1 MKRLNLITLT
11 LVFCIFSSGIAK
23 NESIRGKIEMNLPNT
38 PKPTL
43 EVNLNKT
50 FFNLLISSNENITE
64 KIVEYAKY
72 AEMIEGIFI
81 RIYDKKAIN
90 STNMADH
97 YKNVLKMEKWEDL
110 IKIKDKFSVSLL
122 FADAPGIVNG
132 VFISYTDQHFTAYA
146 NIYGK
151 IDFEKLGTLMGK
163 IIESAPEFMGDI

>member
-11 LVFCIFSSGIAK
+11 LVFCIFSSGIAG
-23 NESIRGKIEMNLPNT
+23 NETIRGKIEMSLQNT

-43 EVNLNKT
+43 ELNLNKT
-50 FFNLLISSNENITE
+50 FFNLLISSHENNTA
-64 KIVEYAKY
+64 IVEYAKY
-72 AEMIEGIFI
+72 TDMIDGVFI
-81 RIYDKKAIN
+81 RIYDNKAIN

-110 IKIKDKFSVSLL
+110 LKIKDKFSVSLL

-132 VFISYTDQHFTAYA
+132 VFISYTDQHLTAYA
-146 NIYGK
+146 NVYGK

-163 IIESAPEFMGDI
+163 IIESAPEFMEDI